1 MHSRFIP
8 DGRPAPVGLVRH
20 ACTSSFRTNPI
31 ARMEQKAARS
41 RRRNQRRSEYP
52 GRSAIHVCNM
62 TRCDSVCFHS
72 LVPVFDMSD
81 PLKRSAGRLRRRLH
95 SRHVQIC
102 KERTML
108 HSARPRGPTQG
119 RRRGSR
125 TGKKRE
131 CFGTETRNMTRPGAA
146 RAGIGG
152 GASALPPIDLQS
164 PDGGGAHMTGRVR
177 LALHA
182 SRGPSPHHR
191 RSIPGACLTQKTGWI
206 STTARCSTA
215 PAATT
220 APQRVASRLGLTL
233 RGMTLRIA

>member
-1 MHSRFIP
+1 
-8 DGRPAPVGLVRH
+8 
-20 ACTSSFRTNPI
+20 
-31 ARMEQKAARS
+31 MERKAAHS

-52 GRSAIHVCNM
+52 GRSAIHVCNT

-81 PLKRSAGRLRRRLH
+81 PLKRSAGQLRPRPR
-95 SRHVQIC
+95 SRSVQIC

-108 HSARPRGPTQG
+108 HSARPRGRMQG
-119 RRRGSR
+119 HRRGSR
-125 TGKKRE
+125 IGKKRE

-146 RAGIGG
+146 PAGIGG
-152 GASALPPIDLQS
+152 VASEPPPIDLQS
-164 PDGGGAHMTGRVR
+164 PDGGGARMAGRVR

-191 RSIPGACLTQKTGWI
+191 RSIPDACLTQKTGWR

-215 PAATT
+215 RPRQ
-220 APQRVASRLGLTL
+220 P
-233 RGMTLRIA
+233 RIATRGVPPRPRAARHDAADRPVREVIEELAEHVLPVFHDGQA

>member
-1 MHSRFIP
+1 
-8 DGRPAPVGLVRH
+8 
-20 ACTSSFRTNPI
+20 
-31 ARMEQKAARS
+31 MERKAARS

-52 GRSAIHVCNM
+52 GRSAIQVCNM
-62 TRCDSVCFHS
+62 TRCDSICFHS

-81 PLKRSAGRLRRRLH
+81 PLKRSPGRLRPRPR

-108 HSARPRGPTQG
+108 HGARPRGPQRY
-119 RRRGSR
+119 RRRESR

-131 CFGTETRNMTRPGAA
+131 CFETETRNMARPGAA

-152 GASALPPIDLQS
+152 VASALPPIDLQS

-177 LALHA
+177 LAVHA
-182 SRGPSPHHR
+182 SRGPSQHHR
-191 RSIPGACLTQKTGWI
+191 RSIPDACLAQKTGWI

-215 PAATT
+215 PTATT

-233 RGMTLRIA
+233 RIA